1 MAIVNECVGLDIGQ
15 TGLKAV
21 RFRRRLSG
29 RETIDYFQHP
39 LPFSRPEDLEPAR
52 RVQSL
57 RGFLWRHGLYATDRL
72 VTAIPCQDLFV
83 RTLSFPFNDA
93 AKLAQVVPFEVENL
107 VPMPLEDLAVDSLV
121 LPPGLPLEGLHRET
135 KGSEVLVTAAPRDK
149 VAEHLRFLAQAD
161 IEPSAINVD
170 AMALFSVTQYL
181 QQEEGAAVPQDL
193 AIIDIGA
200 SKTTLCLIEGGRP
213 VMLRTILWGGN
224 YLTQALAVRHAS
236 SFADAERHKRT
247 LAVDQVNGLLEP
259 IVKELRI
266 TLQAY
271 QGGERSRLTHAW
283 ICGGGSKMQELGGHL
298 SRQVGLYPVGPRQ
311 GFGADTPRAFSIA
324 FGLAIHP
331 KIVRPRWRFKSSPL
345 GLALDLKGVTDA
357 ASPDAATVKQNRRL
371 ATIAGLVIAV
381 LALVDVSV
389 HYVLQGQRVTQLK
402 TALHSQ
408 YEQVFGAGTGAAPGE
423 EVDQAKYQISVIDK
437 ALGLV
442 DATDGKVL
450 FTLSTFV
457 KQLPPGTMI
466 KIRELTVDG
475 AVILMEGE
483 TSSFDAVERIKQTL
497 AASPRLT
504 EVSVTETRVGAAPN
518 QVVFRM
524 TITVKKS

>member
-29 RETIDYFQHP
+29 RETVDYFQHP

-121 LPPGLPLEGLHRET
+121 LPPGLSPVGPLRDG
-135 KGSEVLVTAAPRDK
+135 KSSEVLVTAAPKDK

-170 AMALFSVTQYL
+170 AMALYSVTQFL
-181 QQEEGAAVPQDL
+181 QAEGAAIPQDL

-224 YLTQALAVRHAS
+224 HLTHALAVRHAC

-247 LAVDQVNGLLEP
+247 ITVDQVSGLLEP

-271 QGGERSRLTHAW
+271 QGSERSRLTHCW
-283 ICGGGSKMQELGGHL
+283 ICGGGAKMVEIGGHL
-298 SRQVGLYPVGPRQ
+298 SRQLGLYAVGPRQ
-311 GFGADTPRAFSIA
+311 GFGTDSPKAFSIA

-331 KIVRPRWRFKSSPL
+331 KMVRPRWRFKSSPI
-345 GLALDLKGVTDA
+345 GLALDLKSVTDA
-357 ASPDAATVKQNRRL
+357 ASPDVATMKQNRRL

-381 LALVDVSV
+381 LALVDFSV
-389 HYVLQGQRVTQLK
+389 HYFLQDQRVTRLK
-402 TALHSQ
+402 TALLSQ
-408 YEQVFGAGTGAAPGE
+408 YEQVFGTGTGTSPGE
-423 EVDQAKYQISVIDK
+423 EVDQAKYHIGVLDK

-466 KIRELTVDG
+466 KVRELTVDG

-483 TSSFDAVERIKQTL
+483 TSSFDAVERIKQTF
-497 AASPRLT
+497 ATSPQLT
-504 EVSVTETRVGAAPN
+504 GVSVMETRVGAAPN

-524 TITVKKS
+524 TVTIQKP

>member
-29 RETIDYFQHP
+29 RETVDYFQHP

-57 RGFLWRHGLYATDRL
+57 RGFLWHHGLYATDRL

-121 LPPGLPLEGLHRET
+121 LPPGLSHEGPPRET

-181 QQEEGAAVPQDL
+181 QEEGAAVPQDL

-224 YLTQALAVRHAS
+224 HLTHALAVRHAY

-247 LAVDQVNGLLEP
+247 IAVDQVSGLLEP

-271 QGGERSRLTHAW
+271 QGSERSRLTHCW
-283 ICGGGSKMQELGGHL
+283 ICGGGSKMVEIGGHL
-298 SRQVGLYPVGPRQ
+298 SRQLGLYAVGPRQ
-311 GFGADTPRAFSIA
+311 GFGADSPRAFSIA

-345 GLALDLKGVTDA
+345 GLALDLKSVSDT
-357 ASPDAATVKQNRRL
+357 ASPDAATMKQNRRL
-371 ATIAGLVIAV
+371 ATIAGVVIAV
-381 LALVDVSV
+381 LALLDFSV
-389 HYVLQGQRVTQLK
+389 HYFLQDQHVTRLK
-402 TALHSQ
+402 AALLSQ
-408 YEQVFGAGTGAAPGE
+408 YEQIFGTGTGASPGE
-423 EVDQAKYQISVIDK
+423 EVDQAKYRIGVLDK

-466 KIRELTVDG
+466 KVRELTVDG
-475 AVILMEGE
+475 SVILMEGE
-483 TSSFDAVERIKQTL
+483 TSSFDAVERIKQ
-497 AASPRLT
+497 AFEVSPHLR
-504 EVSVTETRVGAAPN
+504 EVSVTETRVGASPN

-524 TITVKKS
+524 TVTVEKP

>member
-29 RETIDYFQHP
+29 RETVDYFQHP

-107 VPMPLEDLAVDSLV
+107 VPMPLEDLAVGSLV
-121 LPPGLPLEGLHRET
+121 LPPGRLFEAPPRET

-181 QQEEGAAVPQDL
+181 QEEGAAVPDDL

-224 YLTQALAVRHAS
+224 HLTHALAVRHAC
-236 SFADAERHKRT
+236 SFSDAERHKRT
-247 LAVDQVNGLLEP
+247 LAVDQVSGLLEP

-271 QGGERSRLTHAW
+271 QGNERSRLTHCW
-283 ICGGGSKMQELGGHL
+283 ISGGGSKMQEIGGHL
-298 SRQVGLYPVGPRQ
+298 SRQLGLYAVGPRQ

-331 KIVRPRWRFKSSPL
+331 KMVRPRWRFKSSSL
-345 GLALDLKGVTDA
+345 GLALDLKSVTDA
-357 ASPDAATVKQNRRL
+357 ASPDAATTKQNRRL
-371 ATIAGLVIAV
+371 ATMAGLIIAV
-381 LALVDVSV
+381 LALVDFSV
-389 HYVLQGQRVTQLK
+389 HYVLYDQRVTRLK

-408 YEQVFGAGTGAAPGE
+408 YEQVFGTGTGVAPGE
-423 EVDQAKYQISVIDK
+423 EVDQATYRIGALDK

-475 AVILMEGE
+475 ATILMEGE
-483 TSSFDAVERIKQTL
+483 TTSFDAVERISQTL
-497 AASPRLT
+497 AASPHLT
-504 EVSVTETRVGAAPN
+504 EVAVTETRVGAASN

-524 TITVKKS
+524 TVTVQQP